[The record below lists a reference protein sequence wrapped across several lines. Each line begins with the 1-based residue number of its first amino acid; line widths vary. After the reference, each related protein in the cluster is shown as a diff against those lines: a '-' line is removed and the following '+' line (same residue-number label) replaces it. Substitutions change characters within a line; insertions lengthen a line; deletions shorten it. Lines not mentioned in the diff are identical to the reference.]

1 MACNFRLKLKVI
13 RGQEV
18 TRIALHP
25 SCEFAAAATNEFV
38 WYGMLLIFLFS
49 PTLSLFL
56 FYSVLRSLSLSHWD
70 QHMASAGRK
79 SGLLRGSREPCDRL
93 ALRSCPLDPLR
104 RLRGRVRERSP
115 RCSIDD
121 VFLTTVSGIFNYSC
135 QSGKQITELSEVFR
149 AHSSPVGGLE
159 MDERVV
165 FSYERNRSCG
175 SSSEK
180 LEMTREH
187 LVLIFHKACLW
198 DRKSGKL
205 LRRFEHH
212 APVSHIRLL
221 GHRVVIVY
229 SNVVRFFFVFSFL
242 SIRFL
247 FFFFSCVSG
256 RFLCS
261 NSATISQRPSSA

>member
-1 MACNFRLKLKVI
+1 
-13 RGQEV
+13 
-18 TRIALHP
+18 
-25 SCEFAAAATNEFV
+25 
-38 WYGMLLIFLFS
+38 
-49 PTLSLFL
+49 
-56 FYSVLRSLSLSHWD
+56 
-70 QHMASAGRK
+70 
-79 SGLLRGSREPCDRL
+79 
-93 ALRSCPLDPLR
+93 
-104 RLRGRVRERSP
+104 
-115 RCSIDD
+115 
-121 VFLTTVSGIFNYSC
+121 LTTVSGIFNYSC

-247 FFFFSCVSG
+247 FSFFFFMCFWQISVFEFRYDFTEALQRLKQSYLEMCAAY
-256 RFLCS
+256 L
-261 NSATISQRPSSA
+261 ATFKP